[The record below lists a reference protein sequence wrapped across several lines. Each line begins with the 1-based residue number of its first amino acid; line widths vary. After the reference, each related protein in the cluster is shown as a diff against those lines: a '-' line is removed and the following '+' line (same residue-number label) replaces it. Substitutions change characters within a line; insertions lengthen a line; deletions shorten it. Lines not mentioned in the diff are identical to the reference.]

1 MRKNLNKLAT
11 LALSGMMV
19 MSMAV
24 PAFAFP
30 ANELTIP
37 FTKKLYVDGETLA
50 PQTSFDFTITPA
62 TANGKWK
69 YQVKQ
74 GTVTKEEEVNT
85 VPGPADGVIVEEKAT
100 FAPTVSPS
108 LKFKDDK
115 ETVNGKEYPY
125 FTANAKFKIDESK
138 FATKPYGTYE
148 YDLEEKDSEYEGVK
162 YSASKFKLYVM
173 KYHMTEGGQ
182 EVDHLITKV
191 VRVEAG
197 NKQLTEE
204 QKKVALGEKV
214 SGISNNY
221 GNPTPPPENPD
232 TPPVTPP
239 NDDKPND
246 STHVV
251 HIAKKIE
258 GNGSNLS
265 KSFKFQVSV
274 VPASTTAVTTG
285 EREKYA
291 VINEG
296 SIDLV
301 GNHIEASAAGEE
313 LTTANHRIVT
323 FEAGQGKGIKITGL
337 TKGDKVVV
345 KEIDSD
351 TSYTVTAG
359 EDESNYTT
367 TGSMQAGSRINK
379 TAIDVDNDRQLDFN
393 VLKNEAK
400 VVVTNT
406 KGNITP
412 TGIVMNVAPYALMLA
427 VAGGLGVVFVN
438 RKKEEE

>member
-50 PQTSFDFTITPA
+50 PQTAFDFEITPA

-74 GTVTKEEEVNT
+74 GAVTKEEEVNT
-85 VPGPADGVIVEEKAT
+85 VPGPAGGVIVAEKAT
-100 FAPTVSPS
+100 FAPTVAPN
-108 LKFKDDK
+108 LKFKDD
-115 ETVNGKEYPY
+115 EENVNGKVYPY
-125 FTANAKFKIDESK
+125 FTANAKFKIVESE

-148 YDLEEKDSEYEGVK
+148 YDLVEKDSEYEGVK

-197 NKQLTEE
+197 NTKLTEE
-204 QKKVALGEKV
+204 QKKTALGEKV

-232 TPPVTPP
+232 TPP

-265 KSFKFQVSV
+265 KAFKFQVSV
-274 VPASTTAVTTG
+274 IPASTTAVTTG

-296 SIDLV
+296 SDNVV
-301 GNHIEASAAGEE
+301 GNHIVASAAGEE
-313 LTTANHRIVT
+313 LTTDNHKIVT

-351 TSYTVTAG
+351 TSYKVTAG
-359 EDESNYTT
+359 EDESNYAN
-367 TGSMQAGSRINK
+367 TGSKEAGSRINK
-379 TAIDVDNDRQLDFN
+379 TVIDVDNDRQLDFN

>member
-50 PQTSFDFTITPA
+50 PQTSFGFEITPA
-62 TANGKWK
+62 KANGKWK
-69 YQVKQ
+69 YQVTQ

-85 VPGPADGVIVEEKAT
+85 VPGPAGGVTVEEKAK
-100 FAPTVSPS
+100 FAPTVSP
-108 LKFKDDK
+108 LKFKDDE
-115 ETVNGKEYPY
+115 ETVNGKVYPY
-125 FTANAKFKIDESK
+125 FTAQAKFKIDETK
-138 FATKPYGTYE
+138 FASMPYGTYE
-148 YDLEEKDSEYEGVK
+148 YDLVEEKSGYEGVK
-162 YSASKFKLYVM
+162 YTESEFKLYVM
-173 KYHMTEGGQ
+173 KYHKNDNGV

-191 VRVEAG
+191 VRVKAG
-197 NKQLTEE
+197 NTKLTEE
-204 QKKVALGEKV
+204 QKKVAFSEKLT
-214 SGISNNY
+214 GISNNY

-239 NDDKPND
+239 DDDKPND

-265 KSFKFQVSV
+265 HAFKFQVSV
-274 VPASTTAVTTG
+274 VPADTTAVTDG

-296 SIDLV
+296 SDNVV
-301 GNHIEASAAGEE
+301 GNHIVASAAGEE
-313 LTTANHRIVT
+313 LTTDNHKIVT

-359 EDESNYTT
+359 EDESNYAN
-367 TGSMQAGSRINK
+367 TGSKEAGSRINK
-379 TAIDVDNDRQLDFN
+379 TKIDVDNDRQLDFN
-393 VLKNEAK
+393 VRKNEAK

>member
-50 PQTSFDFTITPA
+50 PQTAFDFEITPA

-74 GTVTKEEEVNT
+74 GAVTKEEEVNT
-85 VPGPADGVIVEEKAT
+85 VPGPAGGVIVAEKAT
-100 FAPTVSPS
+100 FAPTVAPN
-108 LKFKDDK
+108 LKFKDD
-115 ETVNGKEYPY
+115 EENVNGKVYPY
-125 FTANAKFKIDESK
+125 FTANAKFKIVESE

-148 YDLEEKDSEYEGVK
+148 YDLVEKDSEYEGVK

-197 NKQLTEE
+197 NTKLTEE
-204 QKKVALGEKV
+204 QKKTALGEKV

-265 KSFKFQVSV
+265 KAFKFQVSV

-296 SIDLV
+296 SDNVV

-337 TKGDKVVV
+337 TKGDKVIV

-359 EDESNYTT
+359 EDESNYAN
-367 TGSMQAGSRINK
+367 TGSKEAGSRINK

>member
-50 PQTSFDFTITPA
+50 PQTSFDFAITPA

-69 YQVKQ
+69 YEVKQ
-74 GTVTKEEEVNT
+74 GTVTKEEEVDT
-85 VPGPADGVIVEEKAT
+85 VPGPADGVIVEEKAK
-100 FAPTVSPS
+100 FAPTVSP
-108 LKFKDDK
+108 LKFKDAE
-115 ETVNGKEYPY
+115 ETVNGKVYPY

-197 NKQLTEE
+197 NKDLTPE
-204 QKKVALGEKV
+204 QKKTALGEKT
-214 SGISNNY
+214 SLISNNY
-221 GNPTPPPENPD
+221 GSPTTPPENPD
-232 TPPVTPP
+232 TPP

-265 KSFKFQVSV
+265 KAFKFQVSV

-296 SIDLV
+296 SDNVV

-337 TKGDKVVV
+337 TKGDKVIV

-359 EDESNYTT
+359 EDESNYAN
-367 TGSMQAGSRINK
+367 TGSKEAGSRINK
-379 TAIDVDNDRQLDFN
+379 TAIDVDNNRQLDFN

>member
-50 PQTSFDFTITPA
+50 PQTAFDFEITPA

-74 GTVTKEEEVNT
+74 GAVTKEEEVNT
-85 VPGPADGVIVEEKAT
+85 VPGPAGGVIVAEKAT
-100 FAPTVSPS
+100 FAPTVAPN
-108 LKFKDDK
+108 LKFKDD
-115 ETVNGKEYPY
+115 EENVNGKVYPY
-125 FTANAKFKIDESK
+125 FTANAKFKIVESE

-148 YDLEEKDSEYEGVK
+148 YDLVEKDSEYEGVK

-197 NKQLTEE
+197 NTKLKT
-204 QKKVALGEKV
+204 ALGEKV

-265 KSFKFQVSV
+265 KAFKFQVSV
-274 VPASTTAVTTG
+274 IPASTTAVTTG

-296 SIDLV
+296 SDNVV
-301 GNHIEASAAGEE
+301 GNHIVASAAGEE
-313 LTTANHRIVT
+313 LTTDNHKIVT

-359 EDESNYTT
+359 EDESNYAN
-367 TGSMQAGSRINK
+367 TGSKEAGSRINK

>member
-50 PQTSFDFTITPA
+50 PQTAFDFEITPA

-74 GTVTKEEEVNT
+74 GAVTKEEEVNT
-85 VPGPADGVIVEEKAT
+85 VPGPAGGVIVAEKAT
-100 FAPTVSPS
+100 FAPTVAPN
-108 LKFKDDK
+108 LKFKDD
-115 ETVNGKEYPY
+115 EENVNGKVYPY
-125 FTANAKFKIDESK
+125 FTANAKFKIVESE

-148 YDLEEKDSEYEGVK
+148 DSEYEGVK

-197 NKQLTEE
+197 NTKLTEE
-204 QKKVALGEKV
+204 QKKTALGEKV

-265 KSFKFQVSV
+265 KAFKFQVSV
-274 VPASTTAVTTG
+274 IPASTTAVTTG
-285 EREKYA
+285 EREQYA

-296 SIDLV
+296 SDNVV
-301 GNHIEASAAGEE
+301 GNHIVASAAGEE
-313 LTTANHRIVT
+313 LTTDNHKIVT

-359 EDESNYTT
+359 EDESNYAN
-367 TGSMQAGSRINK
+367 TGSKEAGSRINK

>member
-30 ANELTIP
+30 ATELTIP

-50 PQTSFDFTITPA
+50 PQTSFDFAITPA

-69 YQVKQ
+69 YEVKQ
-74 GTVTKEEEVNT
+74 GTVTKEEEVDT
-85 VPGPADGVIVEEKAT
+85 VPGPADGVIVEEKAK
-100 FAPTVSPS
+100 FAPTVSP
-108 LKFKDDK
+108 LKFKDAE
-115 ETVNGKEYPY
+115 ETVNGKVYPY

-197 NKQLTEE
+197 NKDLTPE
-204 QKKVALGEKV
+204 QKKTALGEKT
-214 SGISNNY
+214 SLISNNY
-221 GNPTPPPENPD
+221 GSPTTPPENPD
-232 TPPVTPP
+232 TPPETPP

-265 KSFKFQVSV
+265 KAFKFQVSV

-296 SIDLV
+296 SDNVV

-427 VAGGLGVVFVN
+427 VAGGLGGVFVN

>member
-50 PQTSFDFTITPA
+50 PQTAFDFEITPA

-74 GTVTKEEEVNT
+74 GAVTKEEEVNT
-85 VPGPADGVIVEEKAT
+85 VPGPAGGVIVAEKAT
-100 FAPTVSPS
+100 FAPTVAPN
-108 LKFKDDK
+108 LKFKDD
-115 ETVNGKEYPY
+115 EENVNGKVYPY
-125 FTANAKFKIDESK
+125 FTANAKFKIVESE

-148 YDLEEKDSEYEGVK
+148 YDLVEKDSEYEGVK

-197 NKQLTEE
+197 NTKLTEE
-204 QKKVALGEKV
+204 QKKTALGEKV

-232 TPPVTPP
+232 TPP

-265 KSFKFQVSV
+265 KAFKFQVSV
-274 VPASTTAVTTG
+274 IPASTTAVTTG

-296 SIDLV
+296 SDNVV
-301 GNHIEASAAGEE
+301 GNHIVASAADEE
-313 LTTANHRIVT
+313 LTTDNHKIVT

-359 EDESNYTT
+359 EDESNYAN
-367 TGSMQAGSRINK
+367 TGSKEAGSRINK

>member
-50 PQTSFDFTITPA
+50 PQTAFDFEITPA

-74 GTVTKEEEVNT
+74 GAVTKEEEVNT
-85 VPGPADGVIVEEKAT
+85 VPGPAGGVIVAEKAT
-100 FAPTVSPS
+100 FAPTVAPN
-108 LKFKDDK
+108 LKFKDD
-115 ETVNGKEYPY
+115 EENVNGKVYPY
-125 FTANAKFKIDESK
+125 FTANAKFKIVESE

-148 YDLEEKDSEYEGVK
+148 YDLVEKDSEYEGVK

-197 NKQLTEE
+197 NTKLTEE
-204 QKKVALGEKV
+204 QKKTALGEKV

-232 TPPVTPP
+232 TPP

-265 KSFKFQVSV
+265 KAFKFQVSV
-274 VPASTTAVTTG
+274 IPASTTAVTTG

-296 SIDLV
+296 SDNVV
-301 GNHIEASAAGEE
+301 GNHIVASAASEE
-313 LTTANHRIVT
+313 LTTDNHKIVT

-359 EDESNYTT
+359 EDESNYAN
-367 TGSMQAGSRINK
+367 TGSKEAGSRINK
-379 TAIDVDNDRQLDFN
+379 TAIDVDTDRQLDFN